1 MWILW
6 YFSESSDEESDSIHM
21 HMSEF
26 EKRREKNIKRN
37 KKVIS
42 NLQLQLDDKKED
54 HAQKKQNPV
63 GL

>member
-1 MWILW
+1 
-6 YFSESSDEESDSIHM
+6 M

-37 KKVIS
+37 KKMIS